1 MSLFTLKT
9 IRAAALVLLLPL
21 VAWAQNPEAIKKV
34 YIPDFS
40 YAGYRFSESQPD
52 TTGWSRIDVAKHGIL
67 ANDEIDDTTALK
79 QLLETLNQQDEP
91 VLLQFG
97 KGRYE
102 FSDIIHIN
110 RSNLVLRGA
119 GTGRGGTEFYI
130 PRPLLY
136 VEQPGEVNELTKYL
150 VELNKIQKEKDR
162 NIELP
167 FSPWS
172 WTGGFFWTGIRD
184 QRVKGYLERYDR
196 EVAPLALLQQGTK
209 DEFSFRVDDPG
220 KLQSGQVV
228 QINWFNPEGEQG
240 SLLRQ
245 LYGESDVTIGSH
257 HWNFPRLPLS
267 RQQAKI
273 TSVAGD
279 IVTIASPLLHDVST
293 NWNVELM
300 EWPHISNVGLEH
312 FKITF
317 PAHPR
322 VAHHLEPG
330 YNGIYLTR
338 VFDSWVRDVVIEN
351 ADSGILT
358 ESASNVTIERVTTR
372 GTSMAHYSVQLGGVH
387 NILVKDLRVENPV
400 EHPLSFNT
408 FANKSVYLN
417 SYVRQNPVLDQH
429 SGANHQNLFDNT
441 RVEVELP
448 ADSMDTG
455 YPLFKGGGAGYW
467 KPSHGNYSTFWN
479 TQVQFTNGALNQAPI
494 LLNGM
499 KDGPNARVVGVS
511 ANLPIRV
518 EYGPDAYIE
527 GVGQYYANMPSLFLH
542 QLQQRMH
549 TGKTDHQ

>member
-1 MSLFTLKT
+1 MSSSILKMLC
-9 IRAAALVLLLPL
+9 AAALISLTSSVT
-21 VAWAQNPEAIKKV
+21 WAQQPSALEKV
-34 YIPDFS
+34 YIPDYS
-40 YAGYRFSESQPD
+40 YAGFRFSEAQPD
-52 TTGWSRIDVAKHGIL
+52 TTGWSRIDVSAHGIL
-67 ANDEIDDTTALK
+67 ADDGIDDTGALR
-79 QLLETLNQQDEP
+79 QLLESLNQDDEP
-91 VLLQFG
+91 VVLQFG

-102 FSDIIHIN
+102 ISDIIHIN
-110 RSNLVLRGA
+110 RSHLVLRGA

-136 VEQPGEVNELTKYL
+136 VEPPSEVNELSEYL

-167 FSPWS
+167 FSRWS
-172 WTGGFFWTGIRD
+172 WTGGFLWTGVRGERI
-184 QRVKGYLERYDR
+184 KGYLQRYDR
-196 EVAPLALLQQGTK
+196 EASPLARLQQGVK

-220 KLQSGQVV
+220 KLKAGQVV
-228 QINWFNPEGEQG
+228 QINWFNPEGEDG
-240 SLLRQ
+240 SFLRQ

-257 HWNFPRLPLS
+257 HWQFPRLPLS

-273 TSVAGD
+273 VSISGD
-279 IVTIASPLLHDVST
+279 LVTIASPLLHDVRT

-300 EWPHISNVGLEH
+300 DWPHITDVGLEH
-312 FKITF
+312 FRITF
-317 PAHPR
+317 PDHPR

-338 VFDSWVRDVVIEN
+338 VFDSWVRDVEIEN

-358 ESASNVTIERVTTR
+358 ESAANITIERVTTS
-372 GTSMAHYSVQLGGVH
+372 GTSLAHYSVQLGGVH

-417 SYVRQNPVLDQH
+417 SHVRQNPVLDQH
-429 SGANHQNLFDNT
+429 AGANHQNLFDHT
-441 RVEVELP
+441 RVDVELP
-448 ADSMDTG
+448 GEPTDTR

-479 TQVQFTNGALNQAPI
+479 TQVKFSNGSLNREPI
-494 LLNGM
+494 LLYGM
-499 KDGPNARVVGVS
+499 KDGPNARVIGVS

-527 GVGQYYANMPSLFLH
+527 GVGQYYPGIPSLFLY
-542 QLQQRMH
+542 QLQKRMQ
-549 TGKTDHQ
+549 TE